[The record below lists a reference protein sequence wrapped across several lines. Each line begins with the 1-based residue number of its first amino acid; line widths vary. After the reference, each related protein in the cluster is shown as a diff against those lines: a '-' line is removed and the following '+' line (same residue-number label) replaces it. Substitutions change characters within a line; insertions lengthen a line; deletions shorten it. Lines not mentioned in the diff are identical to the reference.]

1 MKHRKCWSKSIGE
14 RGARVRLYEDR
25 PGGPLSRSVY
35 VNGKEKRKSLGH
47 RDKELAIR
55 QAYELLHSLL
65 SNQQALDQETL
76 TIGMAVQL
84 YLESPQHLS
93 KKALTQRCDRRDLER
108 VVGFLGASRDV
119 ATLSESD
126 VRRFTMARRQG
137 DPSLKYVVPG
147 KPVRD
152 RTIEMDLVKLMTVL
166 HWAARERA
174 TTGRRLLRENP
185 LTGIRLPKEKNPERP
200 VMSHDV
206 YLKLLEVAPRVHPM
220 LPLALIVAEGTGRR
234 ISAWRNLVWD
244 DVDFEAGTIHWRAEH
259 DKKGFEQVVVMS
271 DAVRDALAAQRKAHP
286 AIGKTAVFP
295 APKDPTKPCNRHL
308 FDDWLRRAFKLAKI
322 VPQRRGMWHS
332 IRRKWATERK
342 GYPVKDV
349 AAAGGWKTE
358 EVLMTSYQQAD
369 AETIRNVVLH
379 PTHRIVSR

>member
-14 RGARVRLYEDR
+14 RGARVRLYEDH
-25 PGGPLSRSVY
+25 PGGPLFRSVY

-47 RDKELAIR
+47 RDKELAIT
-55 QAYELLHSLL
+55 QAYELLHSLRT
-65 SNQQALDQETL
+65 NQQALDQETL
-76 TIGMAVQL
+76 TIGMAAQL

-93 KKALTQRCDRRDLER
+93 KKPLTQRCDKRELER
-108 VVGFLGASRDV
+108 VVAFLGASRDV
-119 ATLSESD
+119 ASLSESD

-137 DPSLKYVVPG
+137 DPNLKYVVPG

-152 RTIEMDLVKLMTVL
+152 RTIEMDLVTLMTAL
-166 HWAARERA
+166 NWAARERNS
-174 TTGRRLLRENP
+174 TGRRLLKENP
-185 LTGIRLPKEKNPERP
+185 LIGIRLPKEKNPERP

-271 DAVRDALAAQRKAHP
+271 DAVRDALSAQRKAHP

-308 FDDWLRRAFKLAKI
+308 FDDWLRRAYKLAKI

-369 AETIRNVVLH
+369 AETIKNVVLH

>member
-1 MKHRKCWSKSIGE
+1 MKHRKRWSKSIGE

-25 PGGPLSRSVY
+25 PDGPLFRSVY

-65 SNQQALDQETL
+65 SNQQAFAQETL
-76 TIGMAVQL
+76 TIGMAIQL

-93 KKALTQRCDRRDLER
+93 KKPLTQRCDRHDLER
-108 VVGFLGASRDV
+108 VVAFLGASRDV

-152 RTIEMDLVKLMTVL
+152 RTIEMDLVKLMTAL
-166 HWAARERA
+166 NWAARERNS
-174 TTGRRLLRENP
+174 TGRRLLKENP
-185 LTGIRLPKEKNPERP
+185 LTGIRLPKEKNPVRP

-206 YLKLLEVAPRVHPM
+206 YLKLLEVAPRVHSL

-244 DVDFEAGTIHWRAEH
+244 DINFEAGTIHWRAEH
-259 DKKGFEQVVVMS
+259 DKKGYEQVVVMS
-271 DAVRDALAAQRKAHP
+271 ESVQDALAAQQKKEAT
-286 AIGKTAVFP
+286 IGKTAVFP
-295 APKDPTKPCNRHL
+295 SPKDPKPCNRHL

-358 EVLMTSYQQAD
+358 EVLVTSYQQAD
-369 AETIRNVVLH
+369 AETIKNVVLH
-379 PTHRIVSR
+379 PTHRIMTG

>member
-1 MKHRKCWSKSIGE
+1 M
-14 RGARVRLYEDR
+14 
-25 PGGPLSRSVY
+25 RSVFA
-35 VNGKEKRKSLGH
+35 NGKEDRKSLKH
-47 RDKELAIR
+47 RDKEKAIGE
-55 QAYELLHSLL
+55 AYELVRALL
-65 SNQQALDQETL
+65 ANEKALDEGSVTL
-76 TIGMAVQL
+76 GMVAEL
-84 YLESPQHLS
+84 YKQSPAFAT
-93 KKALTQRCDRRDLER
+93 KKPRTRKADTRTLER
-108 VVGFLGASRDV
+108 VITFLGRSRNV
-119 ATLSESD
+119 ETLSESD
-126 VRRFTMARRQG
+126 VQRFVLARRQG
-137 DPSLKYVVPG
+137 VGSLLRVQPG
-147 KPVRD
+147 KVVRD
-152 RTIEMDLVKLMTVL
+152 QAIASDLVILMTAL
-166 HWAARERA
+166 NWATRER
-174 TTGRRLLRENP
+174 TKDGRRLLKENP
-185 LTGIRLPKEKNPERP
+185 LHGVRLPREKNPKRP

-206 YLKLLEVAPRVHPM
+206 YLKLLEVAPRVHSL

-244 DVDFEAGTIHWRAEH
+244 DIDFEAGTIHWRAEH
-259 DKKGFEQVVVMS
+259 DKKGYEQVVVMS
-271 DAVRDALAAQRKAHP
+271 ESVRDALAVERKKQA

-358 EVLMTSYQQAD
+358 EVLVTSYQQAD
-369 AETIRNVVLH
+369 AETIKNVVLH

>member
-25 PGGPLSRSVY
+25 PGGPLNRSVY
-35 VNGKEKRKSLGH
+35 IKGKEKRKSLGH

-65 SNQQALDQETL
+65 SNQQAFDRETL
-76 TIGMAVQL
+76 TIGMAAQL

-93 KKALTQRCDRRDLER
+93 KKPLTQRCDKRELER
-108 VVGFLGASRDV
+108 VVAFLGASRDV
-119 ATLSESD
+119 ASLSESD

-137 DPSLKYVVPG
+137 DPKLKYVVPG

-152 RTIEMDLVKLMTVL
+152 RTIEMDL
-166 HWAARERA
+166 
-174 TTGRRLLRENP
+174 
-185 LTGIRLPKEKNPERP
+185 
-200 VMSHDV
+200 
-206 YLKLLEVAPRVHPM
+206 
-220 LPLALIVAEGTGRR
+220 GT
-234 ISAWRNLVWD
+234 L
-244 DVDFEAGTIHWRAEH
+244 HWRAEH
-259 DKKGFEQVVVMS
+259 DKKGYEQVVVMS
-271 DAVRDALAAQRKAHP
+271 ESVQDVLAAQRKAQA

-295 APKDPTKPCNRHL
+295 APKDATKPCNRHL
-308 FDDWLRRAFKLAKI
+308 FDDWLRRAYKLAKI

-358 EVLMTSYQQAD
+358 EVLVTSYQQAD
-369 AETIRNVVLH
+369 AETIKNVVLH